1 MFYFTFFRVNI
12 SGVVHCEQGSP
23 TPLLLLFVIFFFC
36 SDSRR
41 FSVGEVG
48 DEPAP
53 GNLSREQESGNEW
66 KRKNL
71 PRVIP
76 SSAFERWQHIFS
88 SSSSRRKKT
97 MHRRKMCFF
106 HLYRPYSQLMLIRS
120 VLVHKSASCYY
131 THRVAG
137 CCWFP
142 DTLQIILF
150 DVGRIECGR
159 RKKKTK

>member
-106 HLYRPYSQLMLIRS
+106 FTSTVHTASWCSFAPYSCTNQPVVIIPTEWLAVVGFR
-120 VLVHKSASCYY
+120 
-131 THRVAG
+131 THCR
-137 CCWFP
+137 
-142 DTLQIILF
+142 
-150 DVGRIECGR
+150 
-159 RKKKTK
+159 